1 MKITAIKL
9 SVFELP
15 ATTPL
20 FDLEQVPYGHR
31 TRWQACG
38 HRRAE
43 APIHVLH
50 VLTDE
55 GLEGICTVGDARY
68 QTMRREELEA
78 LRIMAIG
85 QDPLDRE
92 QLDDKL
98 RWATRSL
105 FSRPGWHGA
114 FDNCLWDIA
123 GQAAGLPVCAL
134 IGQARPRCRAYYNFP
149 SGSLDAALEGVDKA
163 LAAGFVALKD
173 HWSGPPDTNIAWSRA
188 IRDHVGPDIDLLH
201 DAAGSPYTLREA
213 LRVGRALEELNYGWF
228 EEAISDRDLQGL
240 QTLCAELDIPVM
252 ALETLMHDYELC
264 TAWVRANATEPRPRQ
279 CPPRHHGY
287 PQTRRFSRCLPNHHR
302 IQRPG
307 RPFWPSP
314 RPPSLRPAKHHVL
327 RVFSR
332 WQPRRDRPR
341 DRPAQSPAARRW
353 PHRAA
358 DRPRLGS
365 RVGPGLFR
373 QKARG
378 RMVNRH
384 WLKPVTLFPK
394 LRSRH
399 PSLRE

>member
-31 TRWQACG
+31 TRWQARG

-78 LRIMAIG
+78 LRIMAVG

-123 GQAAGLPVCAL
+123 GQAASLPVCAL
-134 IGQARPRCRAYYNFP
+134 IGRTRPRCRAYYNFP
-149 SGSLDAALEGVDKA
+149 SGSLDAALEGTDQA
-163 LAAGFVALKD
+163 LASGFVALKD
-173 HWSGPPDTNIAWSRA
+173 HWSGHPDTNIAWSRA

-240 QTLCAELDIPVM
+240 QTLCAQLDIPVM
-252 ALETLMHDYELC
+252 ALETLMHDCELC
-264 TAWVRANATEPRPRQ
+264 TAWIRAEATDLVRANA
-279 CPPRHHGY
+279 RHG
-287 PQTRRFSRCLPNHHR
+287 TTAILKLAAIAAAHR
-302 IQRPG
+302 TTIE
-307 RPFWPSP
+307 
-314 RPPSLRPAKHHVL
+314 LN
-327 RVFSR
+327 
-332 WQPRRDRPR
+332 
-341 DRPAQSPAARRW
+341 
-353 PHRAA
+353 
-358 DRPRLGS
+358 
-365 RVGPGLFR
+365 GPGGLL
-373 QKARG
+373 A
-378 RMVNRH
+378 
-384 WLKPVTLFPK
+384 
-394 LRSRH
+394 
-399 PSLRE
+399 